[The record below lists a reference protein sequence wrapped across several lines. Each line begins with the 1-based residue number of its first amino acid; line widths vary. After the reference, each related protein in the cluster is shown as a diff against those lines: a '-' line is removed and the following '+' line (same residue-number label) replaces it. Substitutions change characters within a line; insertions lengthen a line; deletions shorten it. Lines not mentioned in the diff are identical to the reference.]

1 MGCGYSIIPPIDCHK
16 VEKRICSFI
25 KDTIKSAGAR
35 GAVIGLSGGLDSS
48 VTAYLLARS
57 IGPGNVKALI
67 MPDSRITPKS
77 DTKDAWTVAE
87 ELDIESREVDIAT
100 ICNSII
106 KSHPYGSESHL
117 TAAGNVRARV
127 RMVLLYYAANTMNML
142 VCGTS
147 DKSEIMIG
155 YFTKYGD
162 GGADFLPIGD
172 LYKTDVRRLARHLG
186 VPEKIASK
194 PSSPRLW
201 PGQTAEGELG
211 LSYEIVDC
219 ILYLVYERNLSAEEA
234 AVKLNL
240 KTETANTIIRRVEG
254 SKHKRST
261 PPFPAVSYL
270 RVASDSLS
278 S

>member
-1 MGCGYSIIPPIDCHK
+1 M
-16 VEKRICSFI
+16 
-25 KDTIKSAGAR
+25 
-35 GAVIGLSGGLDSS
+35 
-48 VTAYLLARS
+48 TAYLLAKS
-57 IGPGNVKALI
+57 IGSANVKALI

-77 DTKDAWTVAE
+77 DTNDARAVAG
-87 ELDIESREVDIAT
+87 ELGIESREVDIAT
-100 ICNSII
+100 ICDAII
-106 KSHPYGSESHL
+106 KSHPYRSEDHI

-127 RMVLLYYAANTMNML
+127 RMILLYYLANTTNML

-186 VPEKIASK
+186 VPERIASK

-211 LSYEIVDC
+211 LSYEIIDC
-219 ILYLVYERNLSAEEA
+219 ILYLVYERNLSAEET

-240 KTETANTIIRRVEG
+240 KTETVNAIIRRVEG

-261 PPFPAVSYL
+261 PPFPALSHF
-270 RVASDSLS
+270 RVISDNLS